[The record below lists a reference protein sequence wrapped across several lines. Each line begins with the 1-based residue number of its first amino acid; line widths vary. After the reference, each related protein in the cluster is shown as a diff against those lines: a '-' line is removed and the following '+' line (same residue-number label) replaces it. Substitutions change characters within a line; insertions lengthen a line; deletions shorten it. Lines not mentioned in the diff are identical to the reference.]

1 MDSDEGKLFVGGLG
15 WDIKEDKLRDYF
27 THYGEVTHAIIMRD
41 RVTGLSR
48 GFAFVVF
55 SDPSVIDAIL
65 QENHTID
72 GRPVEAKRAL
82 PRAQQQSLRS
92 RLPHASEDTRLV
104 MRNLNNRTRKIFVGG
119 LPSSLTEEEF
129 CQYFQDYGNVTD
141 KVIMFDPNTGRPRGF
156 GFITFDSEDAVDR
169 VLHKTFHELKNRIVE
184 VKRALPKEA
193 NPAGNDYGGG
203 YLGYGSS
210 DPYRFPQPA
219 FCGYTPY
226 NSYGALNYGYGYGYD
241 PYTCYGGAAGVYMNP
256 SLASI
261 VYGNSLP
268 GVTRNQWNSQNLG
281 HGDFYNLNA
290 SYGASSSWGASS
302 TRGVILSST
311 STSQGHA
318 SQNNNQGNGCS
329 IYTENE
335 GPITDSDGN
344 ETGDRHTGS
353 APNSSSG
360 EATTQAGQHEA
371 NGCNTTRVFDSSNG
385 SPGFPDAA
393 LVSDK

>member
-15 WDIKEDKLRDYF
+15 WDIKEDKLRSYF

-55 SDPSVIDAIL
+55 SDPSVIDIIL
-65 QENHTID
+65 QEKHTID

-82 PRAQQQSLRS
+82 PRAQHQSWRS
-92 RLPHASEDTRLV
+92 RLPHASEDTRLEG
-104 MRNLNNRTRKIFVGG
+104 NIKTRKIFVGG

-129 CQYFQDYGNVTD
+129 CKYFQNYGNVTD

-156 GFITFDSEDAVDR
+156 GFITFDSEDAADK
-169 VLHKTFHELKNRIVE
+169 VLHKNFHELKNKLVE

-193 NPAGNDYGGG
+193 NPAGNGRVGG
-203 YLGYGSS
+203 YPGYGSY
-210 DPYRFPQPA
+210 DPIRVPESA

-226 NSYGALNYGYGYGYD
+226 NSYGALNYGYGYD
-241 PYTCYGGAAGVYMNP
+241 PYTCYSGAAGVYMNP
-256 SLASI
+256 SLAGI
-261 VYGNSLP
+261 VYASSLP
-268 GVTRNQWNSQNLG
+268 GVTRTQWSSQNFG
-281 HGDFYNLNA
+281 YGDFCNLNA
-290 SYGASSSWGASS
+290 SYGASSSFGASS
-302 TRGVILSST
+302 TRATIMAST

-329 IYTENE
+329 IHTKNE
-335 GPITDSDGN
+335 GPFTDSDGN
-344 ETGDRHTGS
+344 ETGDRHKGS

-360 EATTQAGQHEA
+360 EATNQAGQHEA
-371 NGCNTTRVFDSSNG
+371 NGCNTATVFDSNNG

-393 LVSDK
+393 

>member
-27 THYGEVTHAIIMRD
+27 THYGQVTHAIIMRD

-65 QENHTID
+65 QEKHTID

-193 NPAGNDYGGG
+193 NPAGNNYGGG
-203 YLGYGSS
+203 YPGYGSS
-210 DPYRFPQPA
+210 DPIRFPQPA

-241 PYTCYGGAAGVYMNP
+241 PYTFYGGAARVYMNP

-268 GVTRNQWNSQNLG
+268 GATRNQWSSQNLG
-281 HGDFYNLNA
+281 HGDFSL
-290 SYGASSSWGASS
+290 GASS

-329 IYTENE
+329 MYTENE

-353 APNSSSG
+353 APPNSSSG
-360 EATTQAGQHEA
+360 EATTHA
-371 NGCNTTRVFDSSNG
+371 NGCSTTTTVFDSSTG
-385 SPGFPDAA
+385 SPGFPDAV